1 MKQFI
6 FYLFLSSL
14 TLIFTFITSDLQAQR
29 RYRHIKKARTEEGF
43 VQKVDPSEK
52 KNAEKKIT
60 NPLMETPSVERFVT
74 SSEPVVAEAEKAPV
88 SLEMA
93 SADNTL
99 TITPRKVSNRKKSIQ
114 GKQSPVS
121 TDRLHYS
128 EKAMSTVGLNKMASP
143 DKVQGKPGL
152 AFIIIGSVFL
162 GLGFIFMIISIVLLG
177 IGSFLGFIGLLV
189 LSIILLSLGTSFLPI
204 GIVKLIKFK
213 RGR

>member
-1 MKQFI
+1 MKQPI

-14 TLIFTFITSDLQAQR
+14 TLIFAFLTSDVQAQR
-29 RYRHIKKARTEEGF
+29 RYRHIKKARTVEGF

-52 KNAEKKIT
+52 KNTEKEIK
-60 NPLMETPSVERFVT
+60 NPLIETPSVERFVT
-74 SSEPVVAEAEKAPV
+74 SSELVVADAEKTPA
-88 SLEMA
+88 SLEIA

-99 TITPRKVSNRKKSIQ
+99 TITPRKVSNRKKSIRE
-114 GKQSPVS
+114 KQSPVS

-152 AFIIIGSVFL
+152 AFIIMGSVFL
-162 GLGFIFMIISIVLLG
+162 GVGFIFMIVSIVLLG
-177 IGSFLGFIGLLV
+177 LGSILGFIGLLI

>member
-1 MKQFI
+1 MKKSI
-6 FYLFLSSL
+6 FYLFLSGLILFFASL
-14 TLIFTFITSDLQAQR
+14 TSDAQAQR
-29 RYRHIKKARTEEGF
+29 RYRHIKKARTVEGF

-52 KNAEKKIT
+52 KNAEKEIM

-74 SSEPVVAEAEKAPV
+74 SSEPVVADAEKAPV
-88 SLEMA
+88 LLEMA

-99 TITPRKVSNRKKSIQ
+99 AITPRKVNNRKKSIRE
-114 GKQSPVS
+114 KQSPAS
-121 TDRLHYS
+121 TNRLLYS
-128 EKAMSTVGLNKMASP
+128 EKAMSTVGLNKMVSP
-143 DKVQGKPGL
+143 EKAQGKPGL
-152 AFIIIGSVFL
+152 AFIIMGSVFL

>member
-1 MKQFI
+1 MKQSI

-14 TLIFTFITSDLQAQR
+14 SLTFAFLTSDAQAQR

-43 VQKVDPSEK
+43 VQKADPSEK
-52 KNAEKKIT
+52 KNTEKEIM

-74 SSEPVVAEAEKAPV
+74 SPEPVVADAEKAPA

-93 SADNTL
+93 SADNAP
-99 TITPRKVSNRKKSIQ
+99 TIAPRKVGNREKSIRE
-114 GKQSPVS
+114 KHSPAS
-121 TDRLHYS
+121 TNRLLYS

-143 DKVQGKPGL
+143 EKAQGKPGL
-152 AFIIIGSVFL
+152 AFIIMGSVFL

-177 IGSFLGFIGLLV
+177 FGSFLGFLGLLI
-189 LSIILLSLGTSFLPI
+189 LSIILLSLGISFLPI